1 MRGALLNH
9 INDFVAVQ
17 HGQMSVFAGL
27 VNKTR
32 QHRMRDLRYTMLAR
46 IGRSQL
52 ESLESDAVRALLGKA
67 GDQSVTLQNLQ
78 QLVHRGARNAEFA
91 SERGGVR
98 LTIARDEL
106 EDVERTVGRRSQ
118 RDTWRG

>member
-1 MRGALLNH
+1 MMVSDMTLNEKNELL
-9 INDFVAVQ
+9 AT
-17 HGQMSVFAGL
+17 L
-27 VNKTR
+27 W
-32 QHRMRDLRYTMLAR
+32 
-46 IGRSQL
+46 
-52 ESLESDAVRALLGKA
+52 

-78 QLVHRGARNAEFA
+78 QLVHRGARNAELA
-91 SERGGVR
+91 SERGGLR